1 MSNVAKRPNRTPRRV
16 REKRANQLVLV
27 GGIAGV
33 VAVVGFLLALFT
45 AFSWWWLTRV
55 PCGVDGNALRPGSWS
70 PRQNGRD

>member
-27 GGIAGV
+27 GGIAAV

-45 AFSWWWLTRV
+45 SFSW
-55 PCGVDGNALRPGSWS
+55 GVVFLAAIVAVVCAVVFRGMVK
-70 PRQNGRD
+70 PR